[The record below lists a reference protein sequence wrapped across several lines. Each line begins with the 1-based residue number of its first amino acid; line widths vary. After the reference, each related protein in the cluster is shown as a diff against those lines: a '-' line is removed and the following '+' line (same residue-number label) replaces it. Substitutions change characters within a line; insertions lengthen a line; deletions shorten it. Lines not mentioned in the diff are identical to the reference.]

1 MGVPSDDRLPTASS
15 LRQAFNL
22 TNSEADVVLGLAK
35 GRRARDIAAMRGVTI
50 GTLRAQLTSIFLK
63 TNTRR
68 QSELL
73 LLILSDHF
81 HKG

>member
-1 MGVPSDDRLPTASS
+1 MGVPSDDRLPTVSS

-22 TNSEADVVLGLAK
+22 TKSEADVVLGLAR
-35 GRRARDIAAMRGVTI
+35 GGRARDIAAMRGVSI
-50 GTLRAQLTSIFLK
+50 GTLRSQLRSIFLK

-81 HKG
+81 HQG